1 MNAKA
6 DVFPAR
12 VAIAPPDSLEDEST
26 FTALAPLKNGVRK
39 LDRCRVVVMNGKI
52 LIAVDSP
59 EGPKLVFRESIT
71 SMIKEDKL
79 FRVKTETGKT
89 IAFQKDRNCGCGSRL
104 RSWSPY
110 GNILEA

>member
-1 MNAKA
+1 MKA

-12 VAIAPPDSLEDEST
+12 VAIAPADSLEDETT
-26 FTALAPLKNGVRK
+26 FTALSPLKNGVRK
-39 LDRCRVVVMNGKI
+39 LDRCRVAVFNDKI

-59 EGPKLVFRESIT
+59 EGPKLVFREIIT
-71 SMIKEDKL
+71 FFIKEDKI
-79 FRVKTETGKT
+79 FRVKTETGKV

-110 GNILEA
+110 GAILEA

>member
-1 MNAKA
+1 MSVKA

-12 VAIAPPDSLEDEST
+12 IAIAPSNSLEDEST
-26 FTALAPLKNGVRK
+26 FTALSPAQNGVRK
-39 LDRCRVVVMNGKI
+39 LDRCRVVVMNDKI

-71 SMIKEDKL
+71 SFVKEDRL
-79 FRVKTETGKT
+79 FRVQTETGK
-89 IAFQKDRNCGCGSRL
+89 IVAFQKDKNCGCGSRL